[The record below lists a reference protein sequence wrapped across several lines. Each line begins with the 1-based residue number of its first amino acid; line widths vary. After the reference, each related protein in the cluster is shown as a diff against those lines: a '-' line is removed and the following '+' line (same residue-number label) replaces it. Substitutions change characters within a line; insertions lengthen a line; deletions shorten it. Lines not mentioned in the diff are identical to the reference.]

1 MSVART
7 ILAVLAVI
15 LAAAAARAD
24 EIVLRATAR
33 IAPGADAMLADIA
46 DLSGPR
52 AEALG
57 GIVIVPAASLNAG
70 WTRIDLARVT
80 AALDDRGGVA
90 WGVLSLRGSECSV
103 GIAAAERPKPA
114 TIEPKGPAG
123 QPASAI
129 GPETVRGFLAVKIA
143 ASLGVEPASLRLEFD
158 ARDGDLLSMPTAGRT
173 IDARI
178 TGSSDRVPIRIS
190 IFEGERLIV
199 GRAIAVG
206 ALVERQI
213 AVTTREVRRGQ
224 VIAAGDIQAE
234 KRWVGPAL
242 AAVPPED
249 VIGSAPKASLDQG
262 QVVTTN
268 DIQSPVV
275 IRRGD
280 LVTVSSISGGVLVRT
295 TARARSA
302 AADGDLLDL
311 ETLEPDRKQRRTF
324 TARACGRGQ
333 AVIATASE
341 TANAE
346 NQR

>member
-1 MSVART
+1 MSLART
-7 ILAVLAVI
+7 ILAVFAVS

-33 IAPGADAMLADIA
+33 IAPGADATLADIA

-57 GIVIVPAASLNAG
+57 GTVIVPAASLTPG

-80 AALDDRGGVA
+80 AALDARGDVA
-90 WGVLSLRGSECSV
+90 WGLLSLRGSECSIGV
-103 GIAAAERPKPA
+103 AAADRPKAPA
-114 TIEPKGPAG
+114 PEPKGPAG
-123 QPASAI
+123 QPADAI

-143 ASLGVEPASLRLEFD
+143 ASLGVKPAALRLEFD
-158 ARDGDLLSMPTAGRT
+158 PRDGDLLSMPTAGRT

-178 TGSSDRVPIRIS
+178 TGASDRVPIRIS
-190 IFEGERLIV
+190 IFEGERLIA

-206 ALVERQI
+206 ALVQRQI
-213 AVTTREVRRGQ
+213 AVAKREIRRGQ
-224 VIAAGDIQAE
+224 IIAAADIQTE
-234 KRWVGPAL
+234 ERWVGPAL
-242 AAVPPED
+242 AAVRPED
-249 VIGSAPKASLDQG
+249 AIGAAPKASLDQG
-262 QVVTTN
+262 QIITTN

-280 LVTVSSISGGVLVRT
+280 LVTVSSIHGGVLVRA

-302 AADGDLLDL
+302 ATEGELVDL

-333 AVIATASE
+333 AVITPASE
-341 TANAE
+341 TGSAE
-346 NQR
+346 DHR